1 MTRDMQETRNVYR
14 KGQSHFITVNVVK
27 KKKSG
32 GERKKDRESTGKKI
46 KAWVC
51 NILITPHDLEEN
63 HQSEFISGAKEER
76 TKEFQKRLCIF

>member
-1 MTRDMQETRNVYR
+1 MSRDMQETQNVYR
-14 KGQSHFITVNVVK
+14 NGQSHFTTVHVVK

-32 GERKKDRESTGKKI
+32 GERKDRESTGVKI